1 MVLTQHVLTEPALT
15 EPALTWPVVTAQP
28 GLLRPVSLHSPR
40 RGLVPLLFLIAD
52 TGGGHRSAARAVA
65 EALEWRY
72 PGRFAPVLCDPLGGP
87 GSAWPLRMVTGWYGP
102 VIRRVPW
109 LWGAAYHACDSRP
122 AMWLLGRTL
131 LRLATEP
138 IAAAAREHQPA
149 ALVSFHPL
157 TGGAA
162 VTARD
167 GAVPAAPVITVVT
180 DLARMHAAWRS
191 ADPDVLVAPAPAMT
205 GGRPR
210 HRATGLP
217 RHRATGQP
225 RHQNSGNPRH
235 QNSGNPRH
243 QDGGG
248 TVTGWPP
255 VTGQFAAGP
264 ASRAERVTLR
274 RSLGLAEQRFL
285 VLLLGGGEGSGGL
298 GRRARAILRRFPDV
312 SVIVVCGHNGRLQ
325 RRLGRRT
332 ERSGGRLRVTGY
344 TGKMAALLRCCDL
357 LVTKAGPGAIAEAAC
372 CGAPMLLSSRLPG
385 QEAGN
390 IGVVTTAG
398 AGHRA
403 RSVRRL
409 LAEIGALRDD
419 PGRLEAMR
427 AASAALARPG
437 AAAQV
442 AELIA
447 GLAAPR
453 GSDNSKK
460 WSDNSKKRAAAVSC

>member
-1 MVLTQHVLTEPALT
+1 
-15 EPALTWPVVTAQP
+15 
-28 GLLRPVSLHSPR
+28 
-40 RGLVPLLFLIAD
+40 
-52 TGGGHRSAARAVA
+52 
-65 EALEWRY
+65 
-72 PGRFAPVLCDPLGGP
+72 
-87 GSAWPLRMVTGWYGP
+87 
-102 VIRRVPW
+102 
-109 LWGAAYHACDSRP
+109 
-122 AMWLLGRTL
+122 
-131 LRLATEP
+131 
-138 IAAAAREHQPA
+138 
-149 ALVSFHPL
+149 
-157 TGGAA
+157 
-162 VTARD
+162 
-167 GAVPAAPVITVVT
+167 
-180 DLARMHAAWRS
+180 
-191 ADPDVLVAPAPAMT
+191 VLVAPAPAMT
-205 GGRPR
+205 GGLPR

-255 VTGQFAAGP
+255 VTSQFAAGP

-274 RSLGLAEQRFL
+274 RSLGLGEQRFL
-285 VLLLGGGEGSGGL
+285 VLLVGGGEGSGGL

-344 TGKMAALLRCCDL
+344 TGDMAALLRCCDL

-390 IGVVTTAG
+390 IGVVTAAG
-398 AGHRA
+398 AGRRA